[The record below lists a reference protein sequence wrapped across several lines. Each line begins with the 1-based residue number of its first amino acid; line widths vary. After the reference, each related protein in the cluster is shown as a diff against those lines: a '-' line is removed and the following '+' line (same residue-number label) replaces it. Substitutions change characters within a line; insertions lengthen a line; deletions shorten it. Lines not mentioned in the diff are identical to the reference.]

1 MNQSFI
7 KKKIRKINRYM
18 KWAAYDSFWMIGI
31 VYILLGWMI
40 YSVFTHNYVFE
51 YVEEKA
57 HIVSVDSKKV
67 IAELEVR
74 TNVINDDYKRTEAD
88 LLWYFEDDDTRY
100 MAQWAECGVLQ
111 TCLIE
116 IPLNEPL
123 SYQQILENRSK
134 KLRVLI
140 PTEKVPLWHRI
151 GQYLSFD

>member
-7 KKKIRKINRYM
+7 KKKIRKINR
-18 KWAAYDSFWMIGI
+18 KLKRAAYDSFWIIGV

-51 YVEEKA
+51 YMEKKA
-57 HIVSVDSKKV
+57 HIVSVDSKKAM
-67 IAELEVR
+67 AELEVR
-74 TNVINDDYKRTEAD
+74 TNVINDDYRLTDAD
-88 LLWYFEDDDTRY
+88 VLWRFEDDDTRY
-100 MAQWAECGVLQ
+100 MAKWAECGDLQ

-123 SYQQILENRSK
+123 SYRQILKNRSK
-134 KLRVLI
+134 NLRVLI

-151 GQYLSFD
+151 GQYFSFD

>member
-7 KKKIRKINRYM
+7 KKKIRKINR
-18 KWAAYDSFWMIGI
+18 KLKRAAYDSFWIIGV

-51 YVEEKA
+51 YMEEKA
-57 HIVSVDSKKV
+57 HIVSVDSKKAM
-67 IAELEVR
+67 AELEVR
-74 TNVINDDYKRTEAD
+74 TNVINDDYRLTDAD
-88 LLWYFEDDDTRY
+88 VLWRFEDDDTRY
-100 MAQWAECGVLQ
+100 MAKWAECGDLQ

-123 SYQQILENRSK
+123 SYRQILKNRSK
-134 KLRVLI
+134 NLRVLI

-151 GQYLSFD
+151 GQYFSFD

>member
-7 KKKIRKINRYM
+7 KKKIRKINR
-18 KWAAYDSFWMIGI
+18 KLKRAAYDSFWIIGV

-51 YVEEKA
+51 YMEEKA
-57 HIVSVDSKKV
+57 HIVSVDSKKAM
-67 IAELEVR
+67 AELEVR
-74 TNVINDDYKRTEAD
+74 TNVINDDYRLTDAD
-88 LLWYFEDDDTRY
+88 VLWRFEDDDTRY
-100 MAQWAECGVLQ
+100 MAKWAERGDLQ

-123 SYQQILENRSK
+123 SYRQILKNRSK
-134 KLRVLI
+134 NLRVLI

-151 GQYLSFD
+151 GQYFSFD